1 MQPQTASD
9 LLQLRI
15 IGKRPAGPV
24 VITDSHKAAAH
35 VRSAGLYSFPWVTG
49 MPLQALRG
57 LECVLYQSTPN
68 GWKARAD
75 KIKKAG
81 PAELR
86 VIVRGFKWPEL
97 GIWQSY

>member
-35 VRSAGLYSFPWVTG
+35 VRSAGLYSFPWVDG
-49 MPLQALRG
+49 MPLDGVRG
-57 LECVLYQSTPN
+57 LECVFYQSTPN
-68 GWKARAD
+68 NWKARAD
-75 KIKKAG
+75 VIKKAAG
-81 PAELR
+81 R
-86 VIVRGFKWPEL
+86 KIKVIVRGFKWPEL
-97 GIWQSY
+97 GIWQNY